1 MLATLRQR
9 DFALL
14 WFGGLISMTGDWA
27 MFAALPFYAFEQ
39 TGSAFASGA
48 VLTALTLP
56 GLLFGTVAG
65 VFVDR
70 WDRKRTMVVANLLQ
84 VLIMLPLLLVRP
96 GEALWLVYVVAFVMA
111 SAWQFFTPAE
121 NALLPGLVGAER
133 LMVANSL
140 NAFNDN
146 LARITGPA
154 LGGLMVAFGGLGGVA
169 LLNGATFLLSALL
182 IALIR
187 APRVAR
193 KSAEESGDAL
203 RGGLLSVWREWTEG
217 LKLVV
222 RERRVTALFIILGT
236 AMLADSILSALIAPF
251 VGGVL
256 MAPASLFGLLLTLR
270 GVGGMIGGVLLGY
283 FAARMRTES
292 ILTLSLVS
300 VGAGTLVLA
309 GVPLAPVSMA
319 CAVAIGIPAVGWI
332 ASQQTLL
339 QKSVADEYLG
349 RVFGAF
355 SATTAL
361 MLFVGSLSAGALGD
375 LAGIVPL
382 LIASALM
389 YCAAGL
395 LALLLLRR
403 PQATRKSG
411 F

>member
-1 MLATLRQR
+1 VLATLRQR

-14 WFGGLISMTGDWA
+14 WFGGLISMMGDWA

-84 VLIMLPLLLVRP
+84 VLVMLPLLLVRP
-96 GEALWLVYVVAFVMA
+96 GELLWLVYVVAFVMA
-111 SAWQFFTPAE
+111 SVWQFVTPAE
-121 NALLPGLVGAER
+121 NALLPSLVGADR

-146 LARITGPA
+146 LARIAGPA

-169 LLNGATFLLSALL
+169 LLNSATFLLAAVL

-187 APRVAR
+187 SPTVVRR
-193 KSAEESGDAL
+193 DTNESSDVVQ
-203 RGGLLSVWREWTEG
+203 GGLLSVWREWIEG
-217 LKLVV
+217 LKLLAG
-222 RERRVTALFIILGT
+222 ERRVATLFVILGT

-256 MAPASLFGLLLTLR
+256 GAPASLFGLLLTLR
-270 GVGGMIGGVLLGY
+270 GVGGLIGGVLLGY
-283 FAARMRTES
+283 VAAGVSTEN
-292 ILTLSLVS
+292 ILTWSLIS
-300 VGAGTLVLA
+300 VGAGTMVLA
-309 GVPLAPVSMA
+309 GVPLVPVSMA

-361 MLFVGSLSAGALGD
+361 MLFFGSLSAGALGD

-382 LIASALM
+382 LMVSAIM

-395 LALLLLRR
+395 LALFLLGR
-403 PQATRKSG
+403 PQTG
-411 F
+411 G

>member
-14 WFGGLISMTGDWA
+14 WFGGLISMMGDWA
-27 MFAALPFYAFEQ
+27 MFAALPFYAFDQ

-70 WDRKRTMVVANLLQ
+70 WNRKRTMVAANLLQ
-84 VLIMLPLLLVRP
+84 VLVMMPLLLVHP
-96 GEALWLVYVVAFVMA
+96 GESLWLVYVVAFVMA
-111 SAWQFFTPAE
+111 SVWQFISPAE

-154 LGGLMVAFGGLGGVA
+154 LGGVVVALGGLAGVA
-169 LLNGATFLLSALL
+169 LLNGATFLLAALL

-187 APRVAR
+187 PPRIAR
-193 KSAEESGDAL
+193 KDEDPDAV
-203 RGGLLSVWREWTEG
+203 RGGLLTVWREWLEG
-217 LKLVV
+217 LRLVAG
-222 RERRVTALFIILGT
+222 ERRVAVLFAILGA
-236 AMLADSILSALIAPF
+236 AMLADSILSALLAPF

-256 MAPASLFGLLLTLR
+256 GAPASLFGLLLTLR
-270 GVGGMIGGVLLGY
+270 GVGGLIGGVLLGY
-283 FAARMRTES
+283 VAGSTRTENL
-292 ILTLSLVS
+292 LTLCLIL
-300 VGAGTLVLA
+300 VGAGTLVFA
-309 GVPLAPVSMA
+309 VVPLVPVSMA
-319 CAVAIGIPAVGWI
+319 CAVALGIPAVGWI

-361 MLFVGSLSAGALGD
+361 MLFIGSLSSGALGN
-375 LAGIVPL
+375 LAGIVL
-382 LIASALM
+382 LLVVSAII
-389 YCAAGL
+389 YCAAGV
-395 LALLLLRR
+395 LAMFLLRE
-403 PQATRKSG
+403 TRAG
-411 F
+411 Y

>member
-1 MLATLRQR
+1 MLDTLRQR

-14 WFGGLISMTGDWA
+14 WFGGLISMMGDWA

-56 GLLFGTVAG
+56 GLLLGTVAG
-65 VFVDR
+65 VFADR

-84 VLIMLPLLLVRP
+84 VLVMLPLLLVRP
-96 GEALWLVYVVAFVMA
+96 GESLWLVYVVAFVMA
-111 SAWQFFTPAE
+111 SVWQFVNPAE
-121 NALLPGLVGAER
+121 NALLPSLVSADR

-146 LARITGPA
+146 LARIAGPA
-154 LGGLMVAFGGLGGVA
+154 LGGLMIALGGLGGVA
-169 LLNGATFLLSALL
+169 LLNGATFLLAAVL

-187 APRVAR
+187 LPGRSP
-193 KSAEESGDAL
+193 KDADEGTEPVS
-203 RGGLLSVWREWTEG
+203 GGLLSVWREWIEG

-222 RERRVTALFIILGT
+222 GERRVAMLFVILGT
-236 AMLADSILSALIAPF
+236 AMLADSVLSALIAPF
-251 VGGVL
+251 VGGEL
-256 MAPASLFGLLLTLR
+256 EAPASLFGLLLTLR
-270 GVGGMIGGVLLGY
+270 GVGGLIGGVLLGNL
-283 FAARMRTES
+283 AAKVSTET
-292 ILTLSLVS
+292 ILTWSLIS
-300 VGAGTLVLA
+300 VGAGTVLLA
-309 GVPLAPVSMA
+309 GVPLAPVSMV

-339 QKSVADEYLG
+339 QKSVAHEYLG

-355 SATTAL
+355 SAITAL

-382 LIASALM
+382 LMVSAVM

-395 LALLLLRR
+395 LALFLLGR
-403 PQATRKSG
+403 PQTG
-411 F
+411 G

>member
-14 WFGGLISMTGDWA
+14 WFGGLISMMGDWA

-56 GLLFGTVAG
+56 GLLIGTVAG

-70 WDRKRTMVVANLLQ
+70 WDRKRTMVTANLLQ
-84 VLIMLPLLLVRP
+84 VLVMLPLLLVRH
-96 GEALWLVYVVAFVMA
+96 GESLWLVYVVAFVMA
-111 SAWQFFTPAE
+111 SVWQFVTPAE
-121 NALLPGLVGAER
+121 NAMLPSLVGSDR

-146 LARITGPA
+146 LARIAGPA
-154 LGGLMVAFGGLGGVA
+154 LGGLMIAVGGLGGVA
-169 LLNGATFLLSALL
+169 LLNGATFLLAAVL

-187 APRVAR
+187 LPGR
-193 KSAEESGDAL
+193 KDADESVDAL
-203 RGGLLSVWREWTEG
+203 PGGFISVWREWIEG
-217 LKLVV
+217 LKLVSGG
-222 RERRVTALFIILGT
+222 RRVAVLFIILGT
-236 AMLADSILSALIAPF
+236 AMLADSVLSALIAPF

-256 MAPASLFGLLLTLR
+256 GAPASLFGLLLTLR
-270 GVGGMIGGVLLGY
+270 GVGGLIGGVLLGY
-283 FAARMRTES
+283 IAGRMRTET
-292 ILTLSLVS
+292 ILTVSLIS

-309 GVPLAPVSMA
+309 GVPHASVSMA
-319 CAVAIGIPAVGWI
+319 CAVAIGVPAVGWI

-355 SATTAL
+355 SATMAL
-361 MLFVGSLSAGALGD
+361 MLLVGSLSAGALAD

-382 LIASALM
+382 LIVSAFM
-389 YCAAGL
+389 YCAAGV
-395 LALLLLRR
+395 LAVLLLRW
-403 PQATRKSG
+403 PQTG
-411 F
+411 G

>member
-14 WFGGLISMTGDWA
+14 WFGGLISMMGDWA

-84 VLIMLPLLLVRP
+84 VLVMLPLLLVRP
-96 GEALWLVYVVAFVMA
+96 GESLWLVYVVAFVMA
-111 SAWQFFTPAE
+111 SVWQFFSPAE
-121 NALLPGLVGAER
+121 NAILPGLVGSDR

-146 LARITGPA
+146 LARIAGPA

-169 LLNGATFLLSALL
+169 LLNGASFLLAAVL

-187 APRVAR
+187 LPGSSP
-193 KSAEESGDAL
+193 KDQDESAGAL
-203 RGGLLSVWREWTEG
+203 PGGIISVWREWIEG
-217 LKLVV
+217 LKLVAG
-222 RERRVTALFIILGT
+222 ERRVAVLFVILGT
-236 AMLADSILSALIAPF
+236 AMLADSVLSALIAPF

-256 MAPASLFGLLLTLR
+256 GAPASLFGLLLTLR
-270 GVGGMIGGVLLGY
+270 GVGGLIGGVLLGGV
-283 FAARMRTES
+283 ASRVRTET
-292 ILTLSLVS
+292 ILTWSLIS

-309 GVPLAPVSMA
+309 GVPLAPVSMV

-382 LIASALM
+382 LIVSAIM
-389 YCAAGL
+389 YCAAGV
-395 LALLLLRR
+395 LAALLLRR
-403 PQATRKSG
+403 PRKG
-411 F
+411 G

>member
-1 MLATLRQR
+1 VLATLRQR

-14 WFGGLISMTGDWA
+14 WFGGLISMMGDWA

-70 WDRKRTMVVANLLQ
+70 WDRKRTMVAANLLQ
-84 VLIMLPLLLVRP
+84 VLVILPLLLVRP
-96 GEALWLVYVVAFVMA
+96 GELLWLVYVVAFVMA
-111 SAWQFFTPAE
+111 AVWQFISPAE
-121 NALLPGLVGAER
+121 NALLPGLVGSDR

-146 LARITGPA
+146 LARIAGPA

-169 LLNGATFLLSALL
+169 LLNGATFLLAASL

-187 APRVAR
+187 SPAAPKNAG
-193 KSAEESGDAL
+193 ESTQAL
-203 RGGLLSVWREWTEG
+203 PGGLLSVWSEWVDG
-217 LKLVV
+217 LRLVAG
-222 RERRVTALFIILGT
+222 ERRVAVLFVILGT

-270 GVGGMIGGVLLGY
+270 GVGGLIGGVLLGY
-283 FAARMRTES
+283 VAGRTRTENL
-292 ILTLSLVS
+292 LTLSLFS
-300 VGAGTLVLA
+300 VGTGTFVFA
-309 GVPLAPVSMA
+309 AVPLAPVSMV
-319 CAVAIGIPAVGWI
+319 CAVALGIPAVGWI

-361 MLFVGSLSAGALGD
+361 MLFVGSLASGALAD
-375 LAGIVPL
+375 FAGIVPL
-382 LIASALM
+382 LIASAIM
-389 YCAAGL
+389 YCVAGL
-395 LALLLLRR
+395 LALSLLGRAPR
-403 PQATRKSG
+403 EG
-411 F
+411 

>member
-1 MLATLRQR
+1 VLATLRQR

-14 WFGGLISMTGDWA
+14 WFGGLISMMGDWA

-70 WDRKRTMVVANLLQ
+70 WDRKRTMVLANLLQ
-84 VLIMLPLLLVRP
+84 VLVMLPLLLVRP
-96 GEALWLVYVVAFVMA
+96 GESLWLVYVVAFVMA
-111 SAWQFFTPAE
+111 SVWQFVSPAE
-121 NALLPGLVGAER
+121 NALLPGLVGADR
-133 LMVANSL
+133 LMIANSL

-146 LARITGPA
+146 LARIAGPA

-169 LLNGATFLLSALL
+169 LLNGATFLLAAVL

-187 APRVAR
+187 SPGIAR
-193 KSAEESGDAL
+193 KDTDESTDAL
-203 RGGLLSVWREWTEG
+203 PGGLISVWRECIEG
-217 LKLVV
+217 LKLVAG
-222 RERRVTALFIILGT
+222 ERRVAVLFVILGA

-256 MAPASLFGLLLTLR
+256 GAPASLFGLLLTLR
-270 GVGGMIGGVLLGY
+270 GAGGLIGGVLLGY
-283 FAARMRTES
+283 VAIRIRTET
-292 ILTLSLVS
+292 ILTLSLIS
-300 VGAGTLVLA
+300 VGAGTLVFA
-309 GVPLAPVSMA
+309 IVPLAPVSMA
-319 CAVAIGIPAVGWI
+319 CAVALGIPAVGWI

-361 MLFVGSLSAGALGD
+361 MLCVGSLSAGVLGD

-382 LIASALM
+382 LIVSAIM

-395 LALLLLRR
+395 LAVFLLRW
-403 PQATRKSG
+403 PQTG
-411 F
+411 G

>member
-14 WFGGLISMTGDWA
+14 WFGGLISMMGDWA
-27 MFAALPFYAFEQ
+27 MFAALPFYAYEQ

-70 WDRKRTMVVANLLQ
+70 WDRRRTIVVANLLQ
-84 VLIMLPLLLVRP
+84 VLVMLPLLLVRP
-96 GEALWLVYVVAFVMA
+96 GESLWLIYVVAFVMA
-111 SAWQFFTPAE
+111 SVWQFVSPAE
-121 NALLPGLVGAER
+121 NALLPSLVGADR

-140 NAFNDN
+140 NAINDN
-146 LARITGPA
+146 LARIAGPA
-154 LGGLMVAFGGLGGVA
+154 LGGLVVALGGLGGVA
-169 LLNGATFLLSALL
+169 LLNGTTFLLAAVL

-187 APRVAR
+187 PSGSARPAGSPVTAP
-193 KSAEESGDAL
+193 
-203 RGGLLSVWREWTEG
+203 GGLLAVWREWTEG
-217 LKLVV
+217 LKLVAG
-222 RERRVTALFIILGT
+222 ERRVAILFIILGV
-236 AMLADSILSALIAPF
+236 AMLADSVLSALIAPF

-256 MAPASLFGLLLTLR
+256 GAPASLFGLLLTLR
-270 GVGGMIGGVLLGY
+270 GAGGLIGGVLLGY
-283 FAARMRTES
+283 LAGRLRTET
-292 ILTLSLVS
+292 LLVLSLVS
-300 VGAGTLVLA
+300 VGVGTFVFA
-309 GVPLAPVSMA
+309 AVPVATVSMA
-319 CAVAIGIPAVGWI
+319 CAVALGIPAVGWI

-339 QKSVADEYLG
+339 QKSVADQYLG

-382 LIASALM
+382 LVVSAIM
-389 YCAAGL
+389 YCAAGV
-395 LALLLLRR
+395 LALILLRR
-403 PQATRKSG
+403 PHAPD
-411 F
+411 

>member
-1 MLATLRQR
+1 VLATLRQR
-9 DFALL
+9 NFALL
-14 WFGGLISMTGDWA
+14 WFGGLISMMGDWA

-84 VLIMLPLLLVRP
+84 ILVMLPLLLVRP
-96 GEALWLVYVVAFVMA
+96 GESLWLVYVVAFVMA
-111 SAWQFFTPAE
+111 SVWQFVSPAE
-121 NALLPGLVGAER
+121 NALLPSLVGADR

-146 LARITGPA
+146 LARIAGPA
-154 LGGLMVAFGGLGGVA
+154 LGGVMVALGGLGGVA
-169 LLNGATFLLSALL
+169 LLNGATFLLAAVL

-187 APRVAR
+187 TPGVVSKDADE
-193 KSAEESGDAL
+193 SADAL
-203 RGGLLSVWREWTEG
+203 PGGLLSVWREWVEG
-217 LKLVV
+217 LKLVA
-222 RERRVTALFIILGT
+222 RERRVAVLFVILGA

-270 GVGGMIGGVLLGY
+270 GVGGLIGGVLLGY
-283 FAARMRTES
+283 IAARMRAET
-292 ILTLSLVS
+292 ILTLSLIS
-300 VGAGTLVLA
+300 VGAGTLVFA
-309 GVPLAPVSMA
+309 SIPLAPVSMV

-332 ASQQTLL
+332 ASQQTML
-339 QKSVADEYLG
+339 QESVADQYLG

-361 MLFVGSLSAGALGD
+361 MLFAGSLSAGALGD

-389 YCAAGL
+389 YCAAGV
-395 LALLLLRR
+395 LALILLRR
-403 PQATRKSG
+403 PQAG
-411 F
+411 A

>member
-14 WFGGLISMTGDWA
+14 WFGGLISMMGDWA

-70 WDRKRTMVVANLLQ
+70 WNRKRTMVAANLLQ
-84 VLIMLPLLLVRP
+84 VLVMLPLLLVRP
-96 GEALWLVYVVAFVMA
+96 GESLWLVYVVAFVMA
-111 SAWQFFTPAE
+111 SVWQFVTPAE
-121 NALLPGLVGAER
+121 NALLPSLVGADR

-146 LARITGPA
+146 LARIAGPA
-154 LGGLMVAFGGLGGVA
+154 LGGLMVALGGLGGVA
-169 LLNGATFLLSALL
+169 LLNSATFLLASVLM
-182 IALIR
+182 ALIR
-187 APRVAR
+187 SPGVA
-193 KSAEESGDAL
+193 KDADESTGML
-203 RGGLLSVWREWTEG
+203 PGGLISVWREWIEG
-217 LKLVV
+217 LKLVAG
-222 RERRVTALFIILGT
+222 ERRVAVLFVILGT
-236 AMLADSILSALIAPF
+236 AMLADSILSALVAPF

-256 MAPASLFGLLLTLR
+256 GAPASLFGLLLTLR
-270 GVGGMIGGVLLGY
+270 GVGGLIGGVLLGY
-283 FAARMRTES
+283 LAASVRTE
-292 ILTLSLVS
+292 IVLTLSLIS
-300 VGAGTLVLA
+300 IGAGTLVFA

-339 QKSVADEYLG
+339 QKSVTDEYLG

-382 LIASALM
+382 LIVSAMM

-395 LALLLLRR
+395 LAVLLLRR
-403 PQATRKSG
+403 PRTG
-411 F
+411 G